1 MMNGVKTT
9 GSAYISSRWLPSAE
23 AAMIEV
29 EPTMVTK

>member
-1 MMNGVKTT
+1 MTNGVKKT
-9 GSAYISSRWLPSAE
+9 GSAYIIRRWLPSAE